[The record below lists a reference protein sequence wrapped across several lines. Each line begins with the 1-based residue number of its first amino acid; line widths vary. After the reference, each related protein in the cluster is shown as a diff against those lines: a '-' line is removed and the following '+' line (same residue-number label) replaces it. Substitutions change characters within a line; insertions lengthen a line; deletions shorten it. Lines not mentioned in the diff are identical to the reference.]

1 MHISPIILYY
11 SLIYPTGVFID
22 KAQDLIKRPPL
33 TDEDRLERFNL
44 AVNDALSKGLTSLH
58 DAGFDPA
65 SLAFFK
71 K

>member
-11 SLIYPTGVFID
+11 SLIDPTGVFID